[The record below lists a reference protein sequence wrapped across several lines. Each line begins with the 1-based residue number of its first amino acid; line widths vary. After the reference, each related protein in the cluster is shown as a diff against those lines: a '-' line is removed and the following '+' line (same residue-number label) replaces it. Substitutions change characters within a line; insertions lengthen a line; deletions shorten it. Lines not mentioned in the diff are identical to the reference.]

1 MCRPAGLTH
10 PQHFPENKI
19 IELGVWVC
27 VQVRVCLSDRR
38 WDKPLDRASLSENS
52 QRSCGVNEGT
62 PAPALE
68 GIGTGPKPSQ
78 TLHKAVGTE
87 ARKPIQKLDKT
98 V

>member
-1 MCRPAGLTH
+1 MSRWDKPLDRASLMCY
-10 PQHFPENKI
+10 
-19 IELGVWVC
+19 
-27 VQVRVCLSDRR
+27 VCLSDRR

-87 ARKPIQKLDKT
+87 ARKPIQKLLKT